1 MPSREGVRS
10 TSDDTDFRLATT
22 TRTDEDMTNP
32 ARTTRFLDQVEDSAQ
47 LAMGAKIQIWG
58 GPETGKSHDAYE
70 NLPRPL
76 IVVDS
81 DVSAGL
87 FNDDR
92 FEGFKRLGPDKIPDL
107 ETLVAFLDEFTS
119 DPRWYR
125 SYKSLLIDSLTQF
138 VDPKVAELG
147 IDNSSAAPT
156 AHVEEL
162 SGASRS
168 RAIAEQGRAQA
179 DWARIAKELTRLIRK
194 VSALGVHI
202 YVVAEERTKFVGNRP
217 GDGDDGA
224 KSSLSPKKFTH
235 AFDLIVQK
243 TSRSEVIVRKS
254 RYRAWGKDQKLTGYS
269 AARDLAPIL
278 GGSVPKGAGLDDFDP
293 ATTAHEELMDL
304 LRSLGSDARGGRI
317 PLAQM
322 REYLAVAKDNA
333 APDSE
338 VRKVLGEV
346 KRLHGDA
353 STRAA

>member
-1 MPSREGVRS
+1 M
-10 TSDDTDFRLATT
+10 DDPMTT
-22 TRTDEDMTNP
+22 A
-32 ARTTRFLDQVEDSAQ
+32 ARTTAPRFLDQVEDSTQ
-47 LAMGAKIQIWG
+47 LAMGAKIQVWG

-125 SYKSLLIDSLTQF
+125 SYRSLLIDSLTQF

-147 IDNSSAAPT
+147 IDNSSAAP
-156 AHVEEL
+156 AAGVDAL
-162 SGASRS
+162 QGASRS
-168 RAIAEQGRAQA
+168 KAIADQGRAQA

-217 GDGDDGA
+217 GDGEEGA

-235 AFDLIVQK
+235 AFDLIVHKISRGEVVIRK
-243 TSRSEVIVRKS
+243 T
-254 RYRAWGKDQKLTGYS
+254 RYRGWTKDQKLAAYN
-269 AARDLAPIL
+269 AARDLAPVL
-278 GGSVPKGAGLDDFDP
+278 AGAAQKGSGLDDFDP
-293 ATTAHEELMDL
+293 ATTAHEELMEL
-304 LRSLGSDARGGRI
+304 LKSLGSDARGGRI
-317 PLAQM
+317 PLAKM
-322 REYLAVAKDNA
+322 REYLATARNNE
-333 APDSE
+333 APEAE
-338 VRKVLGEV
+338 VRKLVNEV
-346 KRLHGDA
+346 KR
-353 STRAA
+353 SYSVRAA

>member
-1 MPSREGVRS
+1 MDEEM
-10 TSDDTDFRLATT
+10 TT
-22 TRTDEDMTNP
+22 TA
-32 ARTTRFLDQVEDSAQ
+32 ARTTRFLEQVEDSTQ
-47 LAMGAKIQIWG
+47 LAMGAKVQVWG

-156 AHVEEL
+156 ANVDEL
-162 SGASRS
+162 QGAQRS

-202 YVVAEERTKFVGNRP
+202 YVVAEERTRFVGNRP
-217 GDGDDGA
+217 GDGEEGA

-243 TSRSEVIVRKS
+243 TSKTDVVIRKT
-254 RYRAWGKDQKLTGYS
+254 RYRGWAKDQKLSGYR
-269 AARDLAPIL
+269 AAKELAAVF
-278 GGSVPKGAGLDDFDP
+278 GGMAQKAAGLDDFDP
-293 ATTAHEELMDL
+293 ATTAHEELMEL
-304 LRSLGSDARGGRI
+304 LKSLGSDARGGKI
-317 PLAQM
+317 PLVKM
-322 REYLAVAKDNA
+322 REYLAVARNNE
-333 APDSE
+333 APEPE
-338 VRKVLGEV
+338 VRKVLNEV
-346 KRLHGDA
+346 RRSYG
-353 STRAA
+353 AAPLAA

>member
-1 MPSREGVRS
+1 MS
-10 TSDDTDFRLATT
+10 TTSTHVEKQR
-22 TRTDEDMTNP
+22 P
-32 ARTTRFLDQVEDSAQ
+32 IPRFLEQVEDSS
-47 LAMGAKIQIWG
+47 QITTGTKVQVWG

-92 FEGFKRLGPDKIPDL
+92 FEGFKRLGPDTIPDL

-125 SYKSLLIDSLTQF
+125 TYKSLMIDSLTQF
-138 VDPKVAELG
+138 VDPKVAQLG

-156 AHVEEL
+156 AHVDEL
-162 SGASRS
+162 QGSARS

-194 VSALGVHI
+194 VSALGVHV
-202 YVVAEERTKFVGNRP
+202 YVVAEERTQFVGNRP
-217 GDGDDGA
+217 GDGEQGA

-235 AFDLIVQK
+235 AFDLILQK
-243 TSRSEVIVRKS
+243 TTRTDVIVRKT
-254 RYRAWGKDQKLTGYS
+254 RYRKWSKDQRLAGFTAK
-269 AARDLAPIL
+269 RDLGAIL
-278 GGSVPKGAGLDDFDP
+278 QGTEQKAAGLDGFDP
-293 ATTAHEELMDL
+293 ATAAHEELLEL
-304 LRSLGSDARGGRI
+304 LKTLGSDVKGGRI
-317 PLAQM
+317 PIAKM
-322 REYLAVAKDNA
+322 KEFLAVATNNTVPETD
-333 APDSE
+333 
-338 VRKVLGEV
+338 VRRTIGEV
-346 KRLHGDA
+346 KRTFGET

>member
-1 MPSREGVRS
+1 
-10 TSDDTDFRLATT
+10 
-22 TRTDEDMTNP
+22 MTNP
-32 ARTTRFLDQVEDSAQ
+32 ARTPRFLDQIEDSAS
-47 LAMGAKIQIWG
+47 LAMGAKVQVWG

-92 FEGFKRLGPDKIPDL
+92 FDGFKRLGPDKIPDL

-119 DPRWYR
+119 EPRWYR
-125 SYKSLLIDSLTQF
+125 TYKSLLIDSLTQF

-147 IDNSSAAPT
+147 IDNSSAAP
-156 AHVEEL
+156 AANVDEL
-162 SGASRS
+162 QGASRS

-194 VSALGVHI
+194 VSALGVHV
-202 YVVAEERTKFVGNRP
+202 YVVAEERTKFVGSRP
-217 GDGDDGA
+217 GEGEDGA

-243 TSRSEVIVRKS
+243 TSRSDVIVRKS
-254 RYRAWGKDQKLTGYS
+254 RYRAWSKDQKVAGWS
-269 AARDLAPIL
+269 AARDLAAVF
-278 GGSVPKGAGLDDFDP
+278 GGAAQKNAGLDDFDP

-304 LRSLGSDARGGRI
+304 LKALGSDARGGKI
-317 PLAQM
+317 PLARM
-322 REYLAVAKDNA
+322 REYLAVAKSNELPERD
-333 APDSE
+333 
-338 VRKVLGEV
+338 VRKVLNEV
-346 KRLHGDA
+346 KREFGA
-353 STRAA
+353 GVRAA

>member
-1 MPSREGVRS
+1 M
-10 TSDDTDFRLATT
+10 TAT
-22 TRTDEDMTNP
+22 TRTLP
-32 ARTTRFLDQVEDSAQ
+32 RFLDQVEDSAQ
-47 LAMGAKIQIWG
+47 LAMGVKIQVWG

-92 FEGFKRLGPDKIPDL
+92 FDGFKRLGPDKIPDL

-125 SYKSLLIDSLTQF
+125 SNKSLLIDSLTQF

-147 IDNSSAAPT
+147 IDNSSAAP
-156 AHVEEL
+156 AANVEEL
-162 SGASRS
+162 QGASRS

-202 YVVAEERTKFVGNRP
+202 YVVAEERTKFVGNKP
-217 GDGDDGA
+217 GDGEEGA

-243 TSRSEVIVRKS
+243 TSRTDVVIRKT
-254 RYRAWGKDQKLTGYS
+254 RYRSWSKDQKLSGYR
-269 AARDLAPIL
+269 AAKDLAAVF
-278 GGSVPKGAGLDDFDP
+278 GGTAQKGTGLDDFDP
-293 ATTAHEELMDL
+293 ATTAHEELMEL
-304 LRSLGSDARGGRI
+304 LKALGSDARGGKI
-317 PLAQM
+317 PLVKM
-322 REYLAVAKDNA
+322 REYLASAKNNDLSE
-333 APDSE
+333 PD
-338 VRKVLGEV
+338 VRKVLNEV
-346 KRLHGDA
+346 RRSYGSA
-353 STRAA
+353 PRAA

>member
-1 MPSREGVRS
+1 M
-10 TSDDTDFRLATT
+10 TT
-22 TRTDEDMTNP
+22 TA
-32 ARTTRFLDQVEDSAQ
+32 ARTTRFLDQVEDSTQ
-47 LAMGAKIQIWG
+47 LAMGAKVQVWG

-92 FEGFKRLGPDKIPDL
+92 FESFKRLGPDKIPDL

-147 IDNSSAAPT
+147 IDNSSAAPA
-156 AHVEEL
+156 AHVDEL
-162 SGASRS
+162 QGAQRS

-217 GDGDDGA
+217 GDGEEGA

-243 TSRSEVIVRKS
+243 TTRSEVVIRKS
-254 RYRAWGKDQKLTGYS
+254 RYRGWAKDQKLNGYR
-269 AARDLAPIL
+269 AAAELAGVF
-278 GGSVPKGAGLDDFDP
+278 GGSTTKAPGLDDFDP
-293 ATTAHEELMDL
+293 ATSAHEELMEL
-304 LRSLGSDARGGRI
+304 LKSLGSDARGGKI
-317 PLAQM
+317 PLAKM
-322 REYLAVAKDNA
+322 REYLATARNN
-333 APDSE
+333 
-338 VRKVLGEV
+338 
-346 KRLHGDA
+346 
-353 STRAA
+353 

>member
-1 MPSREGVRS
+1 MDESM
-10 TSDDTDFRLATT
+10 TT
-22 TRTDEDMTNP
+22 AA
-32 ARTTRFLDQVEDSAQ
+32 ARTPRFLDQVEDSNQ
-47 LAMGAKIQIWG
+47 LAMGAKIQVWG

-92 FEGFKRLGPDKIPDL
+92 FDGFKRLGPDKVPDL

-156 AHVEEL
+156 AHVDEL
-162 SGASRS
+162 QGATRS

-217 GDGDDGA
+217 GEGEEGS

-235 AFDLIVQK
+235 AFDLILQK
-243 TSRSEVIVRKS
+243 TSKSDVVVRKT
-254 RYRAWGKDQKLTGYS
+254 RYRNWGKDEKVSGYR
-269 AARDLAPIL
+269 AAQALAPVF
-278 GGSVPKGAGLDDFDP
+278 GGTAQKSAGLDDFDP
-293 ATTAHEELMDL
+293 ATTAHEELMEL
-304 LRSLGSDARGGRI
+304 LKTLGSDARGGKI
-317 PLAQM
+317 PLARM
-322 REYLAVAKDNA
+322 REYLAIAKNND
-333 APDSE
+333 APDGE
-338 VRKVLGEV
+338 VRKTVNEV
-346 KRLHGDA
+346 KRLYVA
-353 STRAA
+353 APRAA

>member
-1 MPSREGVRS
+1 M
-10 TSDDTDFRLATT
+10 DDEMSSSS
-22 TRTDEDMTNP
+22 TRTAP
-32 ARTTRFLDQVEDSAQ
+32 RFLDQVEDSSQ
-47 LAMGAKIQIWG
+47 LAMGAKIQVWG

-92 FEGFKRLGPDKIPDL
+92 FEGFKRLGPDRIPDL

-125 SYKSLLIDSLTQF
+125 SYRSLLIDSLTQY

-156 AHVEEL
+156 ANVDAL
-162 SGASRS
+162 QGASRS
-168 RAIAEQGRAQA
+168 RAIADQGRAQA

-217 GDGDDGA
+217 GDGEEGA
-224 KSSLSPKKFTH
+224 RSSLSPRKFTH
-235 AFDLIVQK
+235 AFDLIVHK
-243 TSRSEVIVRKS
+243 IAKGEVIIRKT
-254 RYRAWGKDQKLTGYS
+254 RYRGWAKDQKITAYQ
-269 AARDLAPIL
+269 AARDLAPVL
-278 GGSVPKGAGLDDFDP
+278 TGAAQKGSGLDDFDP
-293 ATTAHEELMDL
+293 ATTAHEELMEL
-304 LRSLGSDARGGRI
+304 LKSLGSDARGGRI
-317 PLAQM
+317 PLAKM
-322 REYLAVAKDNA
+322 REYLAAAKNNESPEADIRKLLN
-333 APDSE
+333 E
-338 VRKVLGEV
+338 VRRSYGI
-346 KRLHGDA
+346 
-353 STRAA
+353 RAA

>member
-1 MPSREGVRS
+1 MS
-10 TSDDTDFRLATT
+10 TPVEPTNAGRTRASTPAATT
-22 TRTDEDMTNP
+22 RVS
-32 ARTTRFLDQVEDSAQ
+32 RFLDQVEDSSQ
-47 LAMGAKIQIWG
+47 LAMGAKIQVWG

-92 FEGFKRLGPDKIPDL
+92 FEGFKRLGPDKVPDL

-147 IDNSSAAPT
+147 IDNSSAAPA
-156 AHVEEL
+156 AHVDEL
-162 SGASRS
+162 QGGARS

-217 GDGDDGA
+217 GDGEEGA

-235 AFDLIVQK
+235 AFDLILQK
-243 TSRSEVIVRKS
+243 TSRTDVIVRKT
-254 RYRAWGKDQKLTGYS
+254 RYRTWTKDQKVAGYQ
-269 AARDLAPIL
+269 AQRLLAPVFH
-278 GGSVPKGAGLDDFDP
+278 GAEQKAAGLEDFDP
-293 ATTAHEELMDL
+293 STTAHEELMEL
-304 LRSLGSDARGGRI
+304 LKTLGSDARGGRI
-317 PLAQM
+317 PLAKM
-322 REYLAVAKDNA
+322 REYLATAKNNEIAESDVRRTIN
-333 APDSE
+333 E
-338 VRKVLGEV
+338 VR
-346 KRLHGDA
+346 RAYGDA
-353 STRAA
+353 GTRAA

>member
-1 MPSREGVRS
+1 M
-10 TSDDTDFRLATT
+10 
-22 TRTDEDMTNP
+22 DEDMTTTA
-32 ARTTRFLDQVEDSAQ
+32 ARTTRFLEQVEDSTQ
-47 LAMGAKIQIWG
+47 LAMGAKVQVWG

-147 IDNSSAAPT
+147 IDNSSAAP
-156 AHVEEL
+156 AANVDEL
-162 SGASRS
+162 QGGQRS

-179 DWARIAKELTRLIRK
+179 DWARIAKELTRLVRK

-202 YVVAEERTKFVGNRP
+202 YVVAEERTRFVGNRP
-217 GDGDDGA
+217 GDGEEGA

-243 TSRSEVIVRKS
+243 TSKTDVVIRKT
-254 RYRAWGKDQKLTGYS
+254 RYRGWAKDQKLSGYR
-269 AARDLAPIL
+269 AAKEMAAVF
-278 GGSVPKGAGLDDFDP
+278 GGTAQKGTGLDDFDP
-293 ATTAHEELMDL
+293 ATTAHEELMEL
-304 LRSLGSDARGGRI
+304 LKSLGSDARGGKI
-317 PLAQM
+317 PLVKM
-322 REYLAVAKDNA
+322 REYLAVARNNEV
-333 APDSE
+333 PEPE
-338 VRKVLGEV
+338 VRKLLNEV
-346 KRLHGDA
+346 RRSYA
-353 STRAA
+353 AATRAA

>member
-1 MPSREGVRS
+1 M
-10 TSDDTDFRLATT
+10 TT
-22 TRTDEDMTNP
+22 P
-32 ARTTRFLDQVEDSAQ
+32 ARTSRFLEQVEDSSQ
-47 LAMGAKIQIWG
+47 LAMGAKIQVWG

-92 FEGFKRLGPDKIPDL
+92 FESFKRLGPDKIPDL

-156 AHVEEL
+156 AHVDEL
-162 SGASRS
+162 QGASRS
-168 RAIAEQGRAQA
+168 KAIAEQGRAQA

-194 VSALGVHI
+194 VSALGVHV

-217 GDGDDGA
+217 GEGEEGA

-243 TSRSEVIVRKS
+243 TSRSEVIVRKT
-254 RYRAWGKDQKLTGYS
+254 RYRGWSKDQKLSDYDAS
-269 AARDLAPIL
+269 RDLASVL
-278 GGSVPKGAGLDDFDP
+278 GGTAQKGAGLDDFDP
-293 ATTAHEELMDL
+293 ATTAHEELMEL
-304 LRSLGSDARGGRI
+304 LKSLGSDVRGGKI
-317 PLAQM
+317 PLAKM
-322 REYLAVAKDNA
+322 REYLAVAKSND
-333 APDSE
+333 APESD
-338 VRKVLGEV
+338 VRKVLAEV
-346 KRLHGDA
+346 KRSYAGA
-353 STRAA
+353 GTRAA